1 MIRTVVEPKLLKKVV
16 RDGMDVSHLPGG
28 LNHDLPPSQEFEYT
42 LNSIKKLNQQA
53 MPEKTGKLKNV
64 VYKKLKEKVSSTK
77 VMWFSG
83 PPVFKP
89 LSVVFEYAGFDLT
102 HETILEDVNNCLSS
116 VKGQLE
122 EIEFVP
128 RSVHFGS
135 VHVQNLWILTLNH
148 KEARFYT
155 ISHGIEI
162 SGERVFPKSYDDYIF
177 TEYEKYIRT
186 EKYKVMIKN
195 HERALHKQTRQ

>member
-1 MIRTVVEPKLLKKVV
+1 MHYEIPQAQELNQLQYKKRLLKV
-16 RDGMDVSHLPGG
+16 
-28 LNHDLPPSQEFEYT
+28 T
-42 LNSIKKLNQQA
+42 QQGI
-53 MPEKTGKLKNV
+53 PEKTGKLKNV
-64 VYKKLKEKVSSTK
+64 VYKKLKEKVATTK
-77 VMWFSG
+77 VMWFSA
-83 PPVFKP
+83 PPIFKP

-102 HETILEDVNNCLSS
+102 HETILDDVNKCLEG
-116 VKGQLE
+116 VNGQVV

-135 VHVQNLWILTLNH
+135 VNVQNLWVLTLNH
-148 KEARFYT
+148 RDAKFYT

-162 SGERVFPKSYDDYIF
+162 NSEKVIPKSYDDYIF

-195 HERALHKQTRQ
+195 HEKAVVKQLRQ